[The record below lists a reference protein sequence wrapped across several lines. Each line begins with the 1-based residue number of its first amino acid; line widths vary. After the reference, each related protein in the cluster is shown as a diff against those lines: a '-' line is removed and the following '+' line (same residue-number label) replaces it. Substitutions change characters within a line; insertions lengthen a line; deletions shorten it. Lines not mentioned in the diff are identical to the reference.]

1 MIALA
6 FATTVSGWL
15 TPASA
20 PPPTRCSPLPLCGRK
35 SISLSS
41 RSTLICAGTALLSCE
56 EFLAATYDAIDYE
69 AVLFPETDA
78 QAYNDDT
85 IDAHDE
91 DGAALARP
99 MDSLDDDDDAYGG
112 DEFIYGESDL
122 SFFLQCLQTALALV
136 SPVAGSRRSFC
147 DLGGGKGSL
156 ALAAAR
162 EEPVRLGGACTSLE
176 LMPELHAIGAA
187 AYAIAS
193 ASDPALARAIAVR
206 GSIYDLATLQTTCAG
221 AAVVYAYATKFESSD
236 GVHVERLSA
245 ALAASA
251 LPADTV
257 VVTVNRRL
265 RAADGWVEAAP
276 PLAGAVPHETAEQG
290 TAFFWRQSRHDK
302 RGGAADQDIMR
313 DALRAT

>member
-6 FATTVSGWL
+6 FAMTVSGWL
-15 TPASA
+15 
-20 PPPTRCSPLPLCGRK
+20 PPPTRGSPLPLCGRK
-35 SISLSS
+35 FISLSS
-41 RSTLICAGTALLSCE
+41 RSTPICAGSALLSCE
-56 EFLAATYDAIDYE
+56 DFLAATYDAIDYE

-78 QAYNDDT
+78 QAYDDDT
-85 IDAHDE
+85 
-91 DGAALARP
+91 
-99 MDSLDDDDDAYGG
+99 DSVDDDDVAYGG

-136 SPVAGSRRSFC
+136 SPVAGSCRSFC

-176 LMPELHAIGAA
+176 LMPEVHAIGAA
-187 AYAIAS
+187 AHAIAS

-206 GSIYDLATLQTTCAG
+206 GSIYDPATLQTTCAG

-265 RAADGWVEAAP
+265 RAAHGWEEAAP

-290 TAFFWRQSRHDK
+290 TAFFWRRQSRPTTTAT
-302 RGGAADQDIMR
+302 R
-313 DALRAT
+313 RAV

>member
-1 MIALA
+1 MLEASEARSSVILDVLEGLKQKEVTWTDSTRDQRAA
-6 FATTVSGWL
+6 CTVH
-15 TPASA
+15 ASA
-20 PPPTRCSPLPLCGRK
+20 RAPARAVRMHAERACTHAHTRRACRARMDAAQARAVLNIETRTPTREEVMRHRRRRHFVELVGAVEGR
-35 SISLSS
+35 
-41 RSTLICAGTALLSCE
+41 
-56 EFLAATYDAIDYE
+56 LA
-69 AVLFPETDA
+69 V
-78 QAYNDDT
+78 QVGH
-85 IDAHDE
+85 DAHEVHTD
-91 DGAALARP
+91 
-99 MDSLDDDDDAYGG
+99 
-112 DEFIYGESDL
+112 
-122 SFFLQCLQTALALV
+122 
-136 SPVAGSRRSFC
+136 
-147 DLGGGKGSL
+147 
-156 ALAAAR
+156 AR

-265 RAADGWVEAAP
+265 RAADGWEEAAP

-290 TAFFWRQSRHDK
+290 TAFFWRQSR
-302 RGGAADQDIMR
+302 RTTPATR
-313 DALRAT
+313 RAE